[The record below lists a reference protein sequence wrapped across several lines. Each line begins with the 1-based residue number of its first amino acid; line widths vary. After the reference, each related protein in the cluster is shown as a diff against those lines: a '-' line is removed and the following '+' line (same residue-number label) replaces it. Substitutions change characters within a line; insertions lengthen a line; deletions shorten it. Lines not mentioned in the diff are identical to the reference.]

1 LSNRIYGENVSIATD
16 DMQAFWCKR
25 ASAFEEKGSSAVI
38 LGDQNAER
46 AQKENEFD
54 REHII
59 PQLGLTKSSRVL
71 DVGCGV
77 GRVAEMILP
86 QCGFYYGVDYSK
98 EMTEVAE
105 RVCMQIE
112 QKNPDVGKF
121 TFRHMSL
128 HETVQQEPAFFG
140 GQFDVYI
147 MMGICMYMNDLEL
160 EDSIKL
166 IPHLLRDHATILF
179 QESVGLNQRLT
190 LDRIASD
197 ALQSSYSAI
206 YRTKEEYLKL
216 YEPLFQA
223 GFAFVEEAQMP
234 DFGNSYPDSERRF
247 CIMKRG

>member
-1 LSNRIYGENVSIATD
+1 MGNRIYGEKVTIAAD
-16 DMQAFWCKR
+16 DMQTFWCKR
-25 ASAFEEKGSSAVI
+25 ASTFAEKGSSAVI

-59 PQLGLTKSSRVL
+59 PQLEITKSSRVL

-77 GRVAEMILP
+77 GRVAEMVLP

-112 QKNPDVGKF
+112 QENPNAGRYK
-121 TFRHMSL
+121 FRHMSL
-128 HETVQQEPAFFG
+128 HETVQQDPAVFG

-147 MMGICMYMNDLEL
+147 MMGICMYMNDSEL
-160 EDSIKL
+160 EHSIKL
-166 IPHLLRDHATILF
+166 IPHLLSNRATILF

-190 LDRIASD
+190 LNRISSD

-206 YRTKEEYLKL
+206 YRTREEYFKL

-223 GFAFVEEAQMP
+223 GFSVVEEAQMP
-234 DFGNSYPDSERRF
+234 DFGNAYPDSERRF